1 MSSARF
7 SLRNLRAEIRSTD
20 GWDYG
25 VDFSKPLD
33 LYIEEAESII
43 KDPLAALQD
52 FNFFENGK
60 RAVYSYSS
68 YPTVLSLRVLS
79 SYLKRRYN
87 LQSET
92 REAITRGLIQA
103 LSDSSEMHILRR
115 DISSFYESLPTEPLV
130 EGLLYTDVLDPRA
143 RRMLEAFFEVHCLG
157 SVGLPRG
164 LGLSAT
170 LSEFIMKPVDS
181 AIRLLPGVY
190 RYHRF
195 VDDIVV
201 LCTDPSVVSP
211 KISTVLPSPLRL
223 NDRKSEDVSLTRP
236 AGDLK
241 LKSRFEYLG
250 YRYEIDMC
258 HSPSKFRKLR
268 VSIAQRKIDRIR
280 TKIILAARAYIASQN
295 YAQFRLRILYLTGNY
310 KFLKKRPIV
319 STGKAVVRSGI
330 YYNYRYCGDYQG
342 TRVVAHPM
350 SELKGL
356 DWFLQNS
363 ILGTRYPL
371 GSAIMA
377 QLNAQQV
384 AALRRLSFAQGHLKI
399 YDSKVTSDQV
409 KMIKSIWR
417 NV

>member
-1 MSSARF
+1 MGLRSRF
-7 SLRNLRAEIRSTD
+7 LET
-20 GWDYG
+20 
-25 VDFSKPLD
+25 LD
-33 LYIEEAESII
+33 LYIEEAESVI
-43 KDPLAALQD
+43 KDPLTALQS
-52 FNFFENGK
+52 FNYFENGK

-115 DISSFYESLPTEPLV
+115 DISSFYESLPTEPLI

-143 RRMLEAFFEVHCLG
+143 RRLLEAFFEVHCLG
-157 SVGLPRG
+157 SAGLPRG

-195 VDDIVV
+195 VDDIVL
-201 LCTDPSVVSP
+201 LCTDPRLVTP
-211 KISTVLPSPLRL
+211 KIATLLPSPLQL
-223 NDRKSEDVSLTRP
+223 NDKKSEDLSLLRP
-236 AGDLK
+236 AGELNEK
-241 LKSRFEYLG
+241 GSFEYLG
-250 YRYEIDMC
+250 YRFEINMC
-258 HSPSKFRKLR
+258 HSPSKFRRLR
-268 VSIAQRKIDRIR
+268 VSIARKKINRIK
-280 TKIILAARAYIASQN
+280 TKVILAARAYIANQN
-295 YAQFRLRILYLTGNY
+295 FPQFRLRLLYLTGNY
-310 KFLKKRPIV
+310 KFLKKRPIA

-342 TRVVAHPM
+342 TKVVSHSM
-350 SELKGL
+350 SELKDL

-363 ILGTRYPL
+363 ILGARYPL

-377 QLNAQQV
+377 RLNAQQI

-399 YDSKVTSDQV
+399 YDSKVTNDQV